1 MTDIALTVD
10 NISVRFGALVAVDG
24 VSLSIP
30 RGRRHGILG
39 PNGAGKTTLFNAITG
54 FTPTSEGRVRLFDT
68 DLSDLSAAARAR
80 SGLIRT
86 FQITNLM
93 PGLATVENVM
103 LGSLMVS
110 GEHRS
115 WWRPYSG
122 ASTSVSRAEATLQM
136 LGLSDVSH
144 QRVDR
149 LSYGDR
155 RRVELAMALA
165 AEPTVLLLDEPA
177 AGLSIAEREEM
188 LEVLVGLPEELTI
201 VLIEHDVEMI
211 FAFADSVSVLN
222 LGSLVTTGP
231 AQEVREDQRVKEVY
245 LGSQ

>member
-1 MTDIALTVD
+1 MRT
-10 NISVRFGALVAVDG
+10 
-24 VSLSIP
+24 
-30 RGRRHGILG
+30 RGRHLRCHRATGE
-39 PNGAGKTTLFNAITG
+39 TTLFNAITG
-54 FTPTSEGRVRLFDT
+54 FTSTIEGHIRLFDT
-68 DLSDLSAAARAR
+68 ELTDQSAAARAR

-93 PGLATVENVM
+93 PGLTTVENVM
-103 LGSLMVS
+103 LGSLVVS

-115 WWRPYSG
+115 WWRPYSA
-122 ASTSVSRAEATLQM
+122 ASASVSRVEATLEM

-144 QRVDR
+144 QRLDR

-165 AEPTVLLLDEPA
+165 AEPRVLLLDEPA
-177 AGLSIAEREEM
+177 AGLSIAERDEM
-188 LEVLVGLPEELTI
+188 LQVLVGLPEDLTI
-201 VLIEHDVEMI
+201 VMIEHDVEMI

-231 AQEVREDQRVKEVY
+231 AQEVREDERVREVY